1 MKKTLLLVS
10 TVIIFSSCADN
21 WPENFN
27 GLTQGSPLINGKKD
41 YLNSPMVTAGD
52 RVYMVGHQD
61 GSFPELG
68 WHIEGEM
75 GGIWDHPIK
84 LMDGFNIALSQVGE
98 SEIFALDKAHTFTNY
113 PYTNRHSY
121 TWSTKDIEVERW
133 QFVPDGKEGMSIQL
147 VLKNNG
153 NPAEIEILFTGYSDL
168 RPTWLGERTNMYDS
182 KDVANFHKEKNIW
195 IVKDSL
201 NPWYVVFGSTLPPT
215 DHIRGA
221 SIYEGNGL
229 GADLFYRVPLQA
241 NETKVIN
248 FTIAGSYTS
257 ETEALDSYESIQ
269 KNIEKDVS
277 SKRLRYEG
285 IAKKSRLTIPDKEI
299 EQAYEWVK
307 YNGDWLVRTVPE
319 IGSGIGAGIP
329 DYPWW
334 FGVDSEYS
342 LQGYM
347 AVGQTEAVYNTIRLL
362 DSVSNALNSNG
373 RIIHEMSTNGS
384 VYNEGNI
391 NETPQFASLIW
402 KVYQWNGEIE
412 FLQRYFP
419 TIENGLDWLLNEND
433 SNKNSFPD
441 GFGMMEIHGLDSE
454 MIDVAV
460 YSQKAFED
468 ASKMAMVLGKDELS
482 QRYDSIA
489 TLLKININEQF
500 WSEEFNS
507 YADFIGTDK
516 QTLQLIEAAI
526 VRADTLDKPWAM
538 AELLQTK
545 KEILANPSSKPR
557 PFVLHHNWVVNTP
570 MEMKIAPEDKG
581 IIALTTAE
589 KFVNPFGV
597 FVTGIDR
604 DESADSQE
612 VSFKGA
618 KTFSYT
624 GAVMTLPTGVQII
637 AENNYGRPDNALNY
651 LKKMTRTFSYALPGS
666 IYEVSPDYGMMTQAW
681 NIYGFA
687 VPVVEQFFGIQP
699 DAAHKKVVIAPQ
711 MPSEWDNASL
721 ENVQVGNNLISVFF
735 SKKNGRT
742 NVRVTQEKFN
752 WILEIQLPM
761 GKNTS
766 VDILS
771 ENVKTGET
779 ETHYIFSTSGTDL
792 EVALIE

>member
-1 MKKTLLLVS
+1 MKKILLLFS
-10 TVIIFSSCADN
+10 AAIIFTSCGGN
-21 WPENFN
+21 RPENFN
-27 GLTQGSPLINGKKD
+27 EMTLGSPSIQGKKD
-41 YLNSPMVTAGD
+41 YLNSPMVTAGN

-68 WHIEGEM
+68 WHIKGEM

-84 LMDGFNIALSQVGE
+84 LMDGFEIALTTYNDTLVLNQAE
-98 SEIFALDKAHTFTNY
+98 SFTNY
-113 PYTNRHSY
+113 PYANKHNFI
-121 TWSTKDIEVERW
+121 WEDQQLIIERW

-147 VLKNNG
+147 VVKNNG
-153 NPAEIEILFTGYSDL
+153 AKRKIGVSFTGVSDL
-168 RPTWLGERTNMYDS
+168 RPTWLGRRTNMIDG
-182 KDVANFHKEKNIW
+182 KDIAIFNEEAQAYM
-195 IVKDSL
+195 VKDSL
-201 NPWYVVFGSTLPPT
+201 NPWFTVFGSNFSSISHSSELS
-215 DHIRGA
+215 DYAGKGVSGSIDYSLYLAKEGA
-221 SIYEGNGL
+221 GIL
-229 GADLFYRVPLQA
+229 
-241 NETKVIN
+241 N

-257 ETEALDSYESIQ
+257 EAEAWDTYESIQ
-269 KNIEKDVS
+269 KNIEKNVT

-285 IAKKSRLTIPDKEI
+285 LAQKSRLTIPDKEI
-299 EQAYEWVK
+299 EQAFEWVK
-307 YNGDWLVRTVPE
+307 YNCDWMVRTVPE

-347 AVGQTEAVYNTIRLL
+347 AVGQTEAVYNTIQLL
-362 DSVSNALNSNG
+362 DSVSNAINGNG

-384 VYNEGNI
+384 VYNKGNI

-402 KVYQWNGEIE
+402 KVYRWNGDME

-433 SNKNSFPD
+433 SNKNNFPD
-441 GFGMMEIHGLDSE
+441 GFGMMEIHGMDSE

-460 YSQKAFED
+460 YTQKAFED
-468 ASKMAMVLGKDELS
+468 TSKMALELGKDVLS
-482 QRYDSIA
+482 KRYASIA

-507 YADFIGTDK
+507 YADFIGTDE
-516 QTLQLIEAAI
+516 QALLLIEAAI
-526 VRADTLDKPWAM
+526 VRADTLDKPWAVT
-538 AELLQTK
+538 ELQQTK

-570 MEMKIAPEDKG
+570 MEMKIAPVDKA
-581 IIALTTAE
+581 IKALTTAE
-589 KFVNPFGV
+589 TFVNPFGV

-604 DESADSQE
+604 DESAGTDE
-612 VSFKGA
+612 VSFKGS
-618 KTFSYT
+618 KIFSYT

-637 AENNYGRPDNALNY
+637 AENNYGRPDHALNY
-651 LKKMTRTFSYALPGS
+651 LKRMTRTFSYALPGS

-687 VPVVEQFFGIQP
+687 VPIVEQFFGIKP

-721 ENVQVGNNLISVFF
+721 ENVLVGNNEISVFF
-735 SKKNGRT
+735 TKEDRQT
-742 NVRVTQEKFN
+742 RLRVTQDKID
-752 WILEIQLPM
+752 WTLEIQLPKR
-761 GKNTS
+761 KNTS

-771 ENVKTGET
+771 ENVKTVET
-779 ETHYIFSTSGTDL
+779 ETHYIFTTTGIDI
-792 EVALIE
+792 EVAILD

>member
-1 MKKTLLLVS
+1 MIKALLLVL
-10 TVIIFSSCADN
+10 TVILFSSCEN
-21 WPENFN
+21 SRPENFN
-27 GLTQGSPLINGKKD
+27 DLTQGSPFIHGKKD
-41 YLNSPMVTAGD
+41 YLSSPMVTAGD
-52 RVYMVGHQD
+52 RVYMVGYQD

-68 WHIEGEM
+68 WHIKGEM

-84 LMDGFNIALSQVGE
+84 LMDGFEIALTTDNDTLVLNQ
-98 SEIFALDKAHTFTNY
+98 ANRFTNY
-113 PYTNRHSY
+113 PYTNKHDFI
-121 TWSTKDIEVERW
+121 WDDQQLLIERW
-133 QFVPDGKEGMSIQL
+133 QFVPDGKEGMNIQL
-147 VLKNNG
+147 LIKNNG
-153 NPAEIEILFTGYSDL
+153 AERKIGVRFTAASDI
-168 RPTWLGERTNMYDS
+168 RPTWLGERTNMTDG
-182 KDVANFHKEKNIW
+182 KDIATFNEEVQAYIF
-195 IVKDSL
+195 KDGL
-201 NPWYVVFGSTLPPT
+201 NPWFTVIGSNFSSIGHYSEPSDYGGEGISGSIEYTLLL
-215 DHIRGA
+215 DHNDTG
-221 SIYEGNGL
+221 
-229 GADLFYRVPLQA
+229 
-241 NETKVIN
+241 VIN

-257 ETEALDSYESIQ
+257 EAAAWDTYQSLRN
-269 KNIEKDVS
+269 NIEKDLT
-277 SKRLRYEG
+277 SKRHRYEG
-285 IAKKSRLTIPDKEI
+285 LAQKSKLTLPDKDI
-299 EQAYEWVK
+299 ERAFEWVK
-307 YNGDWLVRTVPE
+307 YNCDWLVRTVPE

-362 DSVSNALNSNG
+362 DSVSNALNGNG

-402 KVYQWNGEIE
+402 KVYQWNGDLK
-412 FLQRYFP
+412 FLQDYFP
-419 TIENGLDWLLNEND
+419 TVENGLDWLLNEND

-482 QRYDSIA
+482 HRYDSIA

-516 QTLQLIEAAI
+516 QALQLIEAAL
-526 VRADTLDKPWAM
+526 VRADTLDKPWAI

-545 KEILANPSSKPR
+545 NEILANPSSKPR
-557 PFVLHHNWVVNTP
+557 PFVLYHNWVVNTP

-681 NIYGFA
+681 NIYGYA

-711 MPSEWDNASL
+711 MPSEWDKASL
-721 ENVQVGNNLISVFF
+721 ENVRVGNNEISVFF
-735 SKKNGRT
+735 SKKEGQTR
-742 NVRVTQEKFN
+742 VRVTQDKPD
-752 WILEIQLPM
+752 WTLEIQLPK

-771 ENVKTGET
+771 ENVKTSET
-779 ETHYIFSTSGTDL
+779 ETHYIFSTSGIDL
-792 EVALIE
+792 EVALID